1 MNLLEITG
9 CPHRLLLHILEKG
22 AWASQAM
29 AKQQAIGF
37 MFEPSAKK
45 SGAEAGGL
53 RANS

>member
-22 AWASQAM
+22 ASQAM